1 MWEMI
6 LAGRYMMIPI
16 GIASLVGL
24 AVLLERLYT
33 LRHHRIVVPEIVEA
47 VETLRASEDFSVAYA
62 ILDRR
67 PGPFATIVR
76 AGLDHAEDNWQVT
89 RDVLQ
94 EAGRQEHQHA
104 GEGAHPDLHE
114 VQRPEVVF
122 GQGVDDGHEVRIGRR
137 LVEGLVAQPVSSGD
151 APGPTVVGGGVDQ
164 KMAEGRDRLDLQH
177 VEQTE
182 QQREQEEPGNR
193 ERIAVPPSPT
203 RGTRGIAHTDGSSR
217 ESGVSRRVTSARSV
231 SQALHYSCR

>member
-16 GIASLVGL
+16 GLASLVGL

-33 LRHHRIVVPEIVEA
+33 LRQHRIVVPEIVEA

-67 PGPFATIVR
+67 PGPLATIVR

-94 EAGRQEHQHA
+94 EAGRPEA
-104 GEGAHPDLHE
+104 KRLM
-114 VQRPEVVF
+114 RPW
-122 GQGVDDGHEVRIGRR
+122 RY
-137 LVEGLVAQPVSSGD
+137 P
-151 APGPTVVGGGVDQ
+151 
-164 KMAEGRDRLDLQH
+164 
-177 VEQTE
+177 
-182 QQREQEEPGNR
+182 
-193 ERIAVPPSPT
+193 
-203 RGTRGIAHTDGSSR
+203 
-217 ESGVSRRVTSARSV
+217 
-231 SQALHYSCR
+231 